1 MKPAAAFV
9 LRGSA
14 LIFGLASATDFY
26 VSPDGSDDNAGDSV
40 EQSFQTLIRAQ
51 EAVRELAT
59 EAMSED
65 ISIHLASGIYTLSEP
80 LRFDG
85 ADSGKN
91 GYMVNWIGDNATLSG
106 GLRVTHWKEESDG
119 IYSASVPEGTES
131 RNLYVG
137 DWAANFARQK
147 LDNRTHFTY
156 TANGMTWS
164 DSRYDW
170 LMSTPGLENAEV
182 RFINSFTDRV
192 APILGVGNRELI
204 MRQHAWANQI
214 IGWDHVANPFADFG
228 VYVQNALA
236 LLTDGGE
243 FYFDSDAG
251 TVYYK
256 PLDGEDMGTIDTYLG
271 VQETLISVGGTYD
284 EPAHDISFS
293 GIKFV
298 SPHIPPALIIHT
310 IRLATYPLKT

>member
-1 MKPAAAFV
+1 MKPATAF

-14 LIFGLASATDFY
+14 LLLGPASATDFY
-26 VSPDGSDDNAGDSV
+26 VSPDGSDENTGDSTGHP
-40 EQSFQTLIRAQ
+40 FQTLIRTRD
-51 EAVRELAT
+51 AVRELAT
-59 EAMSED
+59 GAMSED
-65 ISIHLASGIYTLSEP
+65 ISVHLASGIYTLSEP
-80 LRFDG
+80 LRFDD

-91 GYMVNWIGDNATLSG
+91 GYIVSWIGDNTTISG
-106 GLRVTHWKEESDG
+106 GLRVTDWKEGSDG

-137 DWAANFARQK
+137 DWAANYARQK
-147 LDNRTHFTY
+147 FDNRTHFTY
-156 TANGMTWS
+156 TADGMTWS

-192 APILGVGNRELI
+192 APIREVGNRELV

-214 IGWDHVANPFADFG
+214 IGWDHAANPFADFG

-236 LLTDGGE
+236 LLTGGGE
-243 FYFDSDAG
+243 FYFDPDAA

-256 PLDGEDMGTIDTYLG
+256 PLDGEDMETIDTYLG

-284 EPAHDISFS
+284 EPAHDIEFS

-298 SPHIPPALIIHT
+298 SPSIRQLATHT